1 MFPPLRSSA
10 SPGRAALVVVL
21 LGATAT
27 ASCGGGA
34 ASSTAPA
41 GGAPS
46 QLVVTTTL
54 PALDASRDG
63 SYEVWVTDAAGATR
77 RVGRL
82 GADGAMVAPW
92 NGGIAGALLVTLEPP
107 AGAGA
112 APSAQTILTG
122 AIAGTHASLSY
133 VGAVTQSGLAM
144 RETPGQFTMFT
155 PSDNGWAGYPS
166 HEESGVWLFNM
177 APSETPQKDYYV
189 RLAQLQSGWTYEG
202 WMVRDIGTPAAVWL
216 SYGKF
221 LPDWTGAVNEPD
233 DTGWG
238 PFSGVADF
246 RTAQLED
253 FPGDDWICNPLGYP
267 WSPAL
272 KLPLDLR
279 EKDAAG
285 KGRWSHV
292 ITVEPAR
299 DRGEP
304 LTSERPFVL
313 RPYVDPFG
321 DGGPGVARAL
331 TFRPAGMPSGS
342 ADLR

>member
-1 MFPPLRSSA
+1 MFPPLSPSAPLGRS
-10 SPGRAALVVVL
+10 ALVAML
-21 LGATAT
+21 LGASAT

-34 ASSTAPA
+34 ASSTAPG
-41 GGAPS
+41 GGAPT

-54 PALDASRDG
+54 PALDPVRDG
-63 SYEVWVTDAAGATR
+63 SYDVWAADAAGAMR

-82 GADGAMVAPW
+82 AGDGSMVAPW
-92 NGGIAGALLVTLEPP
+92 TGRTIAQVLVTLESPT
-107 AGAGA
+107 GSGS

-133 VGAVTQSGLAM
+133 AGAVTQSGLAM

-155 PSDNGWAGYPS
+155 PSNNGYSGYPS
-166 HEESGVWLFNM
+166 HEEAGVWLFNM
-177 APSETPQKDYYV
+177 APGETPQKDYYV
-189 RLAQLQSGWTYEG
+189 RLAQLQPGWTYEG
-202 WMVRDIGTPAAVWL
+202 WMVRDIGTGSAIWL

-221 LPDWTGAVNEPD
+221 IPDWTGAVNEPD

-253 FPGDDWICNPLGYP
+253 FPGDDWISNPLGYR
-267 WSPAL
+267 WPAAL
-272 KLPLDLR
+272 TLPLDLR
-279 EKDAAG
+279 EKDAEG

-292 ITVEPAR
+292 ITVEPAS
-299 DRGEP
+299 DRGEA
-304 LTSERPFVL
+304 LTTERPFVI
-313 RPYVDPFG
+313 RPYVDLFG
-321 DGGPGVARAL
+321 GAGPGVARPITL
-331 TFRPAGMPSGS
+331 RPAGLPSGS